1 MAMRPDLKPIL
12 IRLRSDT
19 RALLDRA
26 ADEQRRSRA
35 SIIEELLQTHLVRAG
50 DVQVRVQRLLDRRP
64 SR

>member
-1 MAMRPDLKPIL
+1 MPAKLTPIL

-35 SIIEELLQTHLVRAG
+35 SIIEELLQTHLVRQG
-50 DVQVRVQRLLDRRP
+50 DVTVRVQRLLDRRP
-64 SR
+64 QR